1 MFFIIK
7 QHFFVKIAFLG
18 HFLKKIPTDFF
29 QTLQID
35 TPTLWKAFGYS
46 GDAEGFFPGYVSYG
60 GE

>member
-1 MFFIIK
+1 MFFIEK

-18 HFLKKIPTDFF
+18 HFFKKIPTDFF

-46 GDAEGFFPGYVSYG
+46 GDAEDFFAG
-60 GE
+60 